1 MEHSTHPFDEQEII
15 DRLRHYLPHQ
25 AALKDFVHHNTLHA
39 FQTSKFHDALWKASS
54 IFGYKT
60 YLSLDEFRSLYH
72 SGKINPHVFEK
83 VIDDFIQSQSSP
95 QNTSEYWKT
104 VLLEKQ
110 FEEAIQSR
118 LNQLRRQWKSKYKIQ
133 LDKVV
138 HPVLFRLLSAYLD
151 QGISSWSFPYHVD
164 GFLTSIRALENYNYA
179 SIFKTKRARKLLLD
193 GEATLSDLLHLL
205 IGDASLFDLYLF
217 EQQFVHPGWSG
228 FVATAETTPSMLL
241 KNRPI
246 SLHDM
251 IYLELLLEIDALDHK
266 LGEKWAPLST
276 KIEGVVEPLFF
287 PVPESELKIVLQL
300 WQEAYEWTY
309 FDGILSGILEAPQDV
324 LYTKKSFQGLFC
336 IDDREYSFR
345 RHLENVDP
353 VCETYG
359 TPGYFGVEFYFQ
371 AEHSLFPSKACPAPI
386 DPKFLIQENERK
398 NTIKN
403 DPHFHKTTHGLFGGW
418 LTSGLMGYWSAAKLF
433 GQLFRPSISAA
444 TVYSFAHMD
453 RHSNLQIESTG
464 ETKNGL
470 HVGFTIDEMTVRV
483 FNVLKSIGLTSHFAP
498 IVYVVGHGGSSVNN
512 PYYAGYDCGACSG
525 RPGAVN
531 ARVFAQMANKKEVRL
546 QLIERGMNIP
556 EETIFISAMHDTT
569 RDEIE
574 FHDERTLSL
583 HHQQLHKAAAISFEK
598 ALELNAKERSLRFE
612 QISTQLSNRRIH
624 TKIKRRSVSLFEPRP
639 EWNHTDNALCIIG
652 RKSVYSSL
660 YLDKRPFLNSYDY
673 VQDPDGTYLLTIL
686 KAAVPVCGGI
696 NLEYYFS
703 RVDQQKLG
711 AGTKLPHNVV
721 GLFAVNNG
729 IDGDLRPGLPSQMI
743 EIHDPIRLL
752 IIIEH
757 DPNVVEKIIQMD
769 PSLLEWFTNKWVL
782 LAVKNPIDGLV
793 YSFSNGAFYRY
804 EPVLKQLKS
813 VSIEEAYRCVIQ
825 KIEPTVITSKN

>member
-1 MEHSTHPFDEQEII
+1 MEYPIHSFDEQQTI
-15 DRLRHYLPHQ
+15 DHLRHYLPHQ

-39 FQTSKFHDALWKASS
+39 FQSSEFHDALWQASS

-60 YLSLDEFRSLYH
+60 YLSLDEFRSLYQ
-72 SGKINPHVFEK
+72 SGKIDPEVLDK
-83 VIDDFIQSQSSP
+83 IVRDYCQSHPSEP
-95 QNTSEYWKT
+95 QTPAYWKNI
-104 VLLEKQ
+104 LLEKT
-110 FEEAIQSR
+110 FEEAISSR
-118 LNQLRRQWKSKYKIQ
+118 LNQLRHRWKSEYKIQ

-138 HPVLFRLLSAYLD
+138 HPLLFRLLSAYLD
-151 QGISSWSFPYHVD
+151 QGISSWSFPYQVD
-164 GFLTSIRALENYNYA
+164 GFLTSIRALENYNYS
-179 SIFKTKRARKLLLD
+179 SIFKTKRARNLLLN
-193 GEATLSDLLHLL
+193 GEATLSDLLQIL
-205 IGDASLFDLYLF
+205 IGDESLYERYLF
-217 EQQFVHPGWSG
+217 EQQFSHPGWSG
-228 FVATAETTPSMLL
+228 LVATAETNPSMLL

-251 IYLELLLEIDALDHK
+251 LYLELLFEIDALDHK
-266 LGEKWAPLST
+266 YGLQWSPLSS
-276 KIEGVVEPLFF
+276 KIAGTVQPLFA
-287 PVPESELKIVLQL
+287 PVPESELKMVLQL

-309 FDGILSGILEAPQDV
+309 FDGVLRGIQQSSEDSSSDE
-324 LYTKKSFQGLFC
+324 KSFQGLFC

-345 RHLENVDP
+345 RHIEHIDSS
-353 VCETYG
+353 CETYG

-371 AEHSLFPSKACPAPI
+371 AEHSLFPTKACPAPI
-386 DPKFLIQENERK
+386 NPTFLIQEHERK
-398 NTIKN
+398 HVNKN

-433 GQLFRPSISAA
+433 TQLFRPSISAA
-444 TVYSFAHMD
+444 TVYSFSHMD

-470 HVGFTIDEMTVRV
+470 QVGFNIDQMTDRV

-498 IVYVVGHGGSSVNN
+498 LVYIVGHGGSSVNN

-546 QLIERGMNIP
+546 QLIKRGIEIP

-569 RDEIE
+569 RDEME
-574 FHDERTLSL
+574 FHDEQILSAKNEL
-583 HHQQLHKAAAISFEK
+583 QHKAAVAVFEK
-598 ALELNAKERSLRFE
+598 ALERNAKERSLRFE
-612 QISTQLSNRRIH
+612 QISPPQSNRRIH
-624 TKIKRRSVSLFEPRP
+624 SKMKRRSVSLFEPRP

-652 RKSVYSSL
+652 RKSVYGSL
-660 YLDKRPFLNSYDY
+660 FLDKRPFLNSYDY
-673 VQDPDGTYLLTIL
+673 RQDPDGHYLLTIL

-752 IIIEH
+752 FIIEH
-757 DPNVVEKIIQMD
+757 DPKVVEKTLLMD
-769 PSLLEWFTNKWVL
+769 HSMLEWFNNQWVL
-782 LAVKNPIDGLV
+782 LSVKNPIDGRI
-793 YSFSNGAFYRY
+793 YSFRNSTFHPY
-804 EPVLKQLKS
+804 EPISKQVKT
-813 VSIEEAYRCVIQ
+813 VSLEEAYRTVIQ
-825 KIEPTVITSKN
+825 KNEPTVITSKN